1 MIKRYTLIAAIFSLI
16 LLGLFIWW
24 FQGSL
29 MLNATYLA
37 AACVATLSVPLLY
50 RLLGYSAVDDDEWL
64 KARENQQ
71 YTELM
76 QRLQTI
82 THDLEELGL
91 KEGVRQAK
99 ALTDMLDDYHA
110 VVKSRFFGKQASPLT
125 YLSAARTVQNQ
136 AIQNLADM
144 VTLGHSLSS
153 IQTNQQAGGNQQDN
167 RYLEQ
172 TERIRALLDENQQLF
187 DALTSTAVEV
197 ANMQSISEFERTDT
211 LARLLAL
218 AEIANANGSGKK

>member
-1 MIKRYTLIAAIFSLI
+1 MIKPYTLIAAILSLI
-16 LLGLFIWW
+16 LIGLFVWW

-29 MLNATYLA
+29 VFNAVYLA
-37 AACVATLSVPLLY
+37 VAVVAALSVPLLY
-50 RLLGYSAVDDDEWL
+50 RWLGYSVADDDEWL
-64 KARENQQ
+64 KDRENQQ
-71 YTELM
+71 YAELM
-76 QRLQTI
+76 QRLQGVTK
-82 THDLEELGL
+82 DLEALGL

-99 ALTDMLDDYHA
+99 SLTDMVDDYHA
-110 VVKSRFFGKQASPLT
+110 VVKSRFFGKQSSPLT

-144 VTLGHSLSS
+144 VTVGHSMSS
-153 IQTNQQAGGNQQDN
+153 IQNNLQAGGDQRDS

-172 TERIRALLDENQQLF
+172 SERIRALLDENKQLF
-187 DALTSTAVEV
+187 DALTGTAVEV

-218 AEIANANGSGKK
+218 AEIANGSGKKL

>member
-1 MIKRYTLIAAIFSLI
+1 MIKPYTFIAAIFSLI
-16 LLGLFIWW
+16 LIGAFFWW
-24 FQGSL
+24 FQGGL
-29 MLNATYLA
+29 VVNLTYLA
-37 AACVATLSVPLLY
+37 AAVLATLSVPLLY
-50 RLLGYSAVDDDEWL
+50 RWLGYSAADDDQWL

-76 QRLQTI
+76 QRLQSVTQ
-82 THDLEELGL
+82 DLEELGL
-91 KEGVRQAK
+91 NEGVRQAK
-99 ALTDMLDDYHA
+99 SLTDMLDDYHA

-153 IQTNQQAGGNQQDN
+153 IQANRQAGGTQQDS

-172 TERIRALLDENQQLF
+172 SERIRALLDENQQLF

-218 AEIANANGSGKK
+218 AEIANSSGKKQ

>member
-1 MIKRYTLIAAIFSLI
+1 MIKHYTLIAAILALVLI
-16 LLGLFIWW
+16 GLFIWW

-29 MLNATYLA
+29 VFNAVYIA
-37 AACVATLSVPLLY
+37 AAALATLSVPLLY
-50 RLLGYSAVDDDEWL
+50 RLLGYSLADDTEWL
-64 KARENQQ
+64 KNRENQQ
-71 YTELM
+71 HTELM
-76 QRLQTI
+76 QRLQGVTK
-82 THDLEELGL
+82 DLEELGL
-91 KEGVRQAK
+91 KEGVRQAN
-99 ALTDMLDDYHA
+99 ALTDIIDDYHA

-144 VTLGHSLSS
+144 VTVGHSMSS
-153 IQTNQQAGGNQQDN
+153 IQNNLQAGGDQKNS

-172 TERIRALLDENQQLF
+172 SERITALLDENKQLF
-187 DALTSTAVEV
+187 SALTETAVEV

-218 AEIANANGSGKK
+218 AEIANGSGKK

>member
-1 MIKRYTLIAAIFSLI
+1 MIKRYTLIAAILSLI
-16 LLGLFIWW
+16 LIGLFIWW
-24 FQGSL
+24 FQAGL
-29 MLNATYLA
+29 VVNASYAALA
-37 AACVATLSVPLLY
+37 VLATLSVPLLY
-50 RLLGYSAVDDDEWL
+50 RLLGYSAADDDDWL

-71 YTELM
+71 HAELM
-76 QRLQTI
+76 QRLQNVTK
-82 THDLEELGL
+82 DLEELGL

-99 ALTDMLDDYHA
+99 ALTDIIDDYHA
-110 VVKSRFFGKQASPLT
+110 VVKSRFFGKQSSPLT

-144 VTLGHSLSS
+144 VTLGHSMSS
-153 IQTNQQAGGNQQDN
+153 IQNNLQAGGDQQDS

-172 TERIRALLDENQQLF
+172 SGRIRALLDENQQLF
-187 DALTSTAVEV
+187 DALTGTAVEV

-218 AEIANANGSGKK
+218 AEIANGSGKKL

>member
-1 MIKRYTLIAAIFSLI
+1 MIKPYTLSAAILSLI
-16 LLGLFIWW
+16 LIGLFIWW
-24 FQGSL
+24 FQAGL
-29 MLNATYLA
+29 VVNLVYVA
-37 AACVATLSVPLLY
+37 AAALATLSVPLLY
-50 RLLGYSAVDDDEWL
+50 RWLGYSAADDDEWL
-64 KARENQQ
+64 KEHENKE
-71 YTELM
+71 YTDLM
-76 QRLQTI
+76 QRLQTV
-82 THDLEELGL
+82 TKDLEDLHL
-91 KEGVRQAK
+91 TEGVRQAK
-99 ALTDMLDDYHA
+99 SLTDMIDDYHA

-144 VTLGHSLSS
+144 ATLGHSLAS
-153 IQTNQQAGGNQQDN
+153 IQSNLQAGGDQQDS

-172 TERIRALLDENQQLF
+172 SGRIKALLDENQKLF

-218 AEIANANGSGKK
+218 AEIANGSG

>member
-1 MIKRYTLIAAIFSLI
+1 MIKHYTLIAAILALVLI
-16 LLGLFIWW
+16 GLFIWW

-29 MLNATYLA
+29 VFNSVYIA
-37 AACVATLSVPLLY
+37 AAALATLSVPLLY
-50 RLLGYSAVDDDEWL
+50 RLLGYSLADDAEWL
-64 KARENQQ
+64 KNRENQQ
-71 YTELM
+71 HTELM
-76 QRLQTI
+76 QRLQGVTK
-82 THDLEELGL
+82 DLEELGL
-91 KEGVRQAK
+91 KEGVRQAN
-99 ALTDMLDDYHA
+99 ALTDIIDDYHA

-144 VTLGHSLSS
+144 VTVGHSMSS
-153 IQTNQQAGGNQQDN
+153 IQNNLQAGGDQKNS

-172 TERIRALLDENQQLF
+172 SERIATLLDENKQLF
-187 DALTSTAVEV
+187 SALTETAVEV

-218 AEIANANGSGKK
+218 AEIANGSGKK

>member
-29 MLNATYLA
+29 MLNAAYLA

-50 RLLGYSAVDDDEWL
+50 RLLGYSAADDDEWL
-64 KARENQQ
+64 KQRENQQ
-71 YTELM
+71 HADLM
-76 QRLQTI
+76 QRLQAVTK
-82 THDLEELGL
+82 DLAELGL
-91 KEGVRQAK
+91 KEGVRQANS
-99 ALTDMLDDYHA
+99 LTDIIDDYHA

-144 VTLGHSLSS
+144 VTIGHSMSS
-153 IQTNQQAGGNQQDN
+153 IQNNLQAGGDQEDS

-172 TERIRALLDENQQLF
+172 SERIRTLLDENKQLF
-187 DALTSTAVEV
+187 SALTETAVEV

-218 AEIANANGSGKK
+218 AEIANGSGKK

>member
-1 MIKRYTLIAAIFSLI
+1 MIKRYTLIAAILSLI
-16 LLGLFIWW
+16 LIGLFVWW
-24 FQGSL
+24 FQAGL
-29 MLNATYLA
+29 VVNASYA
-37 AACVATLSVPLLY
+37 AAAVLATLSVPLLY
-50 RLLGYSAVDDDEWL
+50 RLLGYSAADDDDWL

-71 YTELM
+71 HAELM
-76 QRLQTI
+76 QRLQSVTK
-82 THDLEELGL
+82 DLEELGL

-99 ALTDMLDDYHA
+99 ALTDIIDDYHA
-110 VVKSRFFGKQASPLT
+110 VVKSRFFGKQSSPLT

-144 VTLGHSLSS
+144 VTLGHSMSS
-153 IQTNQQAGGNQQDN
+153 IQNNLQAGGDQQDS

-172 TERIRALLDENQQLF
+172 SGRIRALLDENQQLF
-187 DALTSTAVEV
+187 DALTGTAVEV

-218 AEIANANGSGKK
+218 AEIANGSGKKL

>member
-1 MIKRYTLIAAIFSLI
+1 MIKHYTLIAAFLALI
-16 LLGLFIWW
+16 LIGLFIWW
-24 FQGSL
+24 FQGDL
-29 MLNATYLA
+29 VFNAAYLA
-37 AACVATLSVPLLY
+37 AAVLATLSVPLLY
-50 RLLGYSAVDDDEWL
+50 RLLGYSAADDDEWL
-64 KARENQQ
+64 KNRENQQ
-71 YTELM
+71 HTELM
-76 QRLQTI
+76 QRLQGVTQ
-82 THDLEELGL
+82 DLEELGL

-99 ALTDMLDDYHA
+99 ALTDIIDDYHA

-144 VTLGHSLSS
+144 ATIGHSMSS
-153 IQTNQQAGGNQQDN
+153 IQNNLQAGGDQKDS

-172 TERIRALLDENQQLF
+172 SDRIRALLDENKQLF
-187 DALTSTAVEV
+187 SALTETAVEV

-218 AEIANANGSGKK
+218 AEIANGSGKQ